1 MAMEDRSRIWSTG
14 NINHGFFSDNLQ
26 QQPLPLQRL
35 QTPGNL
41 SLLSAPVRANG
52 SGGGNELGNGAGNGP
67 LAAASATASANGK
80 QLPYQPIEPTLVGIQ
95 SRFRRSYYHKV
106 VLGGLLALVVILLI
120 AIIVVSLSIKK
131 SSSICRSK
139 ECIRTAASLIYA
151 MDEQTDP
158 CEDFYQFTCGR
169 WAEEHPRPDS
179 VTSNDWFRERQAHIM
194 RQVREF
200 LRSNISRAEPEAV
213 GKAKTMY
220 RGCMDTKQLDA
231 RDLEPL
237 VGYLLRFGLP
247 ILPSSLNLT
256 LGSGSKYASA
266 SSNGSYNWLES
277 IVAIKQHLSMDLIF
291 GFDVFPDPFN
301 RTINRIALG
310 TPETDSAFPFNNDD
324 SHKLLRKIHRK
335 TIFMTNSDDDE
346 DDNEEDRE
354 SEEEEAARQTSAGM
368 AAYLHYVRK
377 VIEKYLLYVDP
388 GVNQEEATLGIT
400 ELVKQ
405 GVKVAKKVHEINERI
420 PQLKEDAEN
429 MTKPSKNPA
438 DDIIYISL
446 LDLQNQTDKNIAPKT
461 LPIWMR
467 YMELILKGTKHAG
480 NPQMTSNL
488 TIITSQADIL
498 YLQHVVEYLEDTPS
512 SHIESYLWLSTIEE
526 LVLHTTSAMRL
537 LHSEYMR
544 VAIGTEG
551 STPRSLYCAN
561 GVNSLFGMAVSYVL
575 ADEEFTREKLPRVQ
589 RMLSDIRR
597 SFDRL
602 VKSTTWMDEATKR
615 KTIQKSAEM
624 KSFIGFPSWLR
635 NASALNAY
643 YEGAEVNASTHLEN
657 LMDFVHWQMMD
668 KLNEMD
674 KPEPIGWATS
684 PSNVNAFHT
693 FQSNAITVPIAI
705 LQYPFY
711 DLGLEA
717 LNYGS
722 IGTILGHELTH
733 GFDDS
738 GRRFDRA
745 GNMVE
750 WWSNRTIDE
759 YINRTDCFVEQY
771 SRYHLEDIDEYIDG
785 ELTLGENIADNG
797 GMREAFYAYR
807 LYVKEVGRERAKL
820 PGLEHYTHEQLFF
833 ISFGNLWCETYTPAA
848 SRYAL
853 SDSHCPGQMRL
864 RGVLSNSEEFA
875 RTFKCARGTPMN
887 PSQPKCRIW

>member
-1 MAMEDRSRIWSTG
+1 MAMEDRNRIWTTG
-14 NINHGFFSDNLQ
+14 NINHGFFGDNLQ
-26 QQPLPLQRL
+26 QQQLPLQRL

-41 SLLSAPVRANG
+41 SLLSAPIRANG
-52 SGGGNELGNGAGNGP
+52 SGNGNANANGNGHGP
-67 LAAASATASANGK
+67 SSATESANGK
-80 QLPYQPIEPTLVGIQ
+80 QLPYEPISPNLIGIQ
-95 SRFRRSYYHKV
+95 SKFRRSYYHKV
-106 VLGGLLALVVILLI
+106 VLGGLLALVIILLI
-120 AIIVVSLSIKK
+120 AIIVVSVGLKK

-169 WAEEHPRPDS
+169 WANEHPRPDS

-194 RQVREF
+194 RVVREF
-200 LRSNISRAEPEAV
+200 LRSNITKSEPEAV

-220 RGCMDTKQLDA
+220 RACMDTKLLDS

-247 ILPSSLNLT
+247 IMPSALNLT
-256 LGSGSKYASA
+256 LGSGSKYATEA
-266 SSNGSYNWLES
+266 ANISYNWLQS
-277 IVAIKQHLSMDLIF
+277 IVAIKQHLSMDLII

-335 TIFMTNSDDDE
+335 TIFMQNSDDE
-346 DDNEEDRE
+346 DDSEEDSE
-354 SEEEEAARQTSAGM
+354 SEEEEAAKQTSTGM
-368 AAYLHYVRK
+368 TAYLHYVRK

-388 GVNQEEATLGIT
+388 NVNQEEATLGIT

-405 GVKVAKKVHEINERI
+405 GVKVARKVH
-420 PQLKEDAEN
+420 QLKEEAEN

-446 LDLQNQTDKNIAPKT
+446 MDLQNQTDKNIAPKT
-461 LPIWMR
+461 LPIWVR
-467 YMELILKGTKHAG
+467 YMELILKGTRHAG
-480 NPQMTSNL
+480 NVNMTRNL
-488 TIITSQADIL
+488 TIITSQADIM
-498 YLQHVVEYLEDTPS
+498 YLQQLVEYLEETPA
-512 SHIESYLWLSTIEE
+512 SHIESYLFLSTIEE
-526 LVLHTTSAMRL
+526 LVLHTSSSMRL

-575 ADEEFTREKLPRVQ
+575 ADEEFTREKLPKVE

-602 VKSTTWMDEATKR
+602 VKSTSWMDAATKR

-635 NASALNAY
+635 NATVLNEY
-643 YEGAEVNASTHLEN
+643 YDGAEVNVSTHLEN

-750 WWSNRTIDE
+750 WWSNKTIEE
-759 YINRTDCFVEQY
+759 YVNRTECFVEQY
-771 SRYHLEDIDEYIDG
+771 SRYHLADVDEYIDG

-807 LYVKEVGRERAKL
+807 LYTKEVGREKSKL
-820 PGLEHYTHEQLFF
+820 PGLEHYSHEQLFF

-875 RTFKCARGTPMN
+875 KTFKCARGTAMN
-887 PSQPKCRIW
+887 PNQPKCRIW

>member
-1 MAMEDRSRIWSTG
+1 MEDRNRIWTTG

-26 QQPLPLQRL
+26 QQTLPLQRL

-41 SLLSAPVRANG
+41 SLLSAPIRTDG
-52 SGGGNELGNGAGNGP
+52 
-67 LAAASATASANGK
+67 SANGNATANGHGQNSATESSNGK
-80 QLPYQPIEPTLVGIQ
+80 QMPYEPISPNLIGIQ
-95 SRFRRSYYHKV
+95 SKFRRSYYHKV
-106 VLGGLLALVVILLI
+106 VLGGLLALVIILLI
-120 AIIVVSLSIKK
+120 AIIIVSLSLKK

-158 CEDFYQFTCGR
+158 CEDFYKFTCGR
-169 WAEEHPRPDS
+169 WANEHPRPDS

-194 RQVREF
+194 RLVREF
-200 LRSNISRAEPEAV
+200 LRSNITKSEPEAV

-220 RGCMDTKQLDA
+220 RACMDTKLLDT

-237 VGYLLRFGLP
+237 VGYIARFGLP
-247 ILPSSLNLT
+247 VLPTALNLT
-256 LGSGSKYASA
+256 LGSGSKFATKSA
-266 SSNGSYNWLES
+266 NASYNWLQS
-277 IVAIKQHLSMDLIF
+277 IVAIKQHLSMDLII

-301 RTINRIALG
+301 RSINRIALG

-335 TIFMTNSDDDE
+335 TIFMQNSDDE
-346 DDNEEDRE
+346 DDSEQDRE
-354 SEEEEAARQTSAGM
+354 SEEEEEAKQTSTGM

-388 GVNQEEATLGIT
+388 NVNQEEATLGIT

-405 GVKVAKKVHEINERI
+405 GVRVARKVHE
-420 PQLKEDAEN
+420 LKEEAEN

-461 LPIWMR
+461 LPIWVR
-467 YMELILKGTKHAG
+467 YMELILKGTRHAG
-480 NPQMTSNL
+480 NVQMTTNL
-488 TIITSQADIL
+488 TIITSQADIM
-498 YLQHVVEYLEDTPS
+498 YLQHVVEYLEDTPA

-526 LVLHTTSAMRL
+526 LVLHTSSAMRL

-575 ADEEFTREKLPRVQ
+575 ADEEFIRNKLPRVE

-602 VKSTTWMDEATKR
+602 VKSTSWMDAATKR
-615 KTIQKSAEM
+615 RTIQKSAEM
-624 KSFIGFPSWLR
+624 KSFIGFPPWLR
-635 NASALNAY
+635 NATVLNAY
-643 YEGAEVNASTHLEN
+643 YEGAEVNVSTHLEN

-738 GRRFDRA
+738 GRRFDRF

-759 YINRTDCFVEQY
+759 YVNRTECFVEQY
-771 SRYHLEDIDEYIDG
+771 SRYHLADIDEYIDG

-807 LYVKEVGRERAKL
+807 LFVKEMGRERTKL
-820 PGLEHYTHEQLFF
+820 PGLEHYSHEQLFF

-864 RGVLSNSEEFA
+864 RGVLSNSDEFA
-875 RTFKCARGTPMN
+875 RTFKCARGSAMN
-887 PSQPKCRIW
+887 PNQPKCRIW